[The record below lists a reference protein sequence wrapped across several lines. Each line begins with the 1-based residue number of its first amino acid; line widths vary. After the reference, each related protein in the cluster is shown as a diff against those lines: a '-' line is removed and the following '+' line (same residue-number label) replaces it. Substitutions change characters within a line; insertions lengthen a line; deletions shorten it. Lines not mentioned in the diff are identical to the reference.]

1 MTKRVLEIFTGY
13 VSTPILSLRGYRLK
27 DLPRDL
33 LAGITVSVVDLPQS
47 MAFAVIAGISPI
59 YGIYTAVIQA
69 MLGGLFT
76 SSAFLSNGPTNTQ
89 SLLVAAIVT
98 RLAHQG
104 TTYYLTLV
112 IGLTLIKGIIQLAFA
127 AARMGA
133 LVRYVSNSV
142 MIGFTAGA
150 GVLIVAE
157 QVPNFLGVTV
167 QENPHRLPGLAG
179 AFQKVWPHIHQI
191 NPYAVGIGVGCLAA
205 VLILRRVS
213 RLIPGPLIVV
223 AGAAALVFVTGWQ
236 HDGVHI
242 VQHLPTGFS
251 SLPHFVLPH
260 MSISDA
266 ETLLGGALALALLG
280 MLESVSIAK
289 SIAIKSGD
297 RIDANQEFFGQ
308 GLSNVVGSFF
318 QCMPGSGSFSRSA
331 LQYEAGAKTR
341 MCSVVQSL
349 ANALIF
355 IALAAPARFIPY
367 PSLAAI
373 LFVIG
378 ASLIDWKNIKRIFF
392 TSRIDAAVCLL
403 TFVSALTVPLTY
415 AIYVGIFLNLA
426 LYLRQAG
433 QLHMVQMI
441 RTPAGPFAEQPLSE
455 GLAHPQPVVFLQV
468 EGNLFFAVADEL
480 QDRLTEVA
488 ANPDVRVVVLRLKRT
503 HSIDATVL
511 SELDQF
517 LDRMKAS
524 GRHLV
529 LCGVRDALL
538 KKLEP
543 FGLIDKIGR
552 ENVFHTSYGVFASAK
567 RALQRAWEL
576 AGVKGEYIARGDQL
590 DAWTYEI

>member
-1 MTKRVLEIFTGY
+1 MAQRFIEIFRGY
-13 VSTPILSLRGYRLK
+13 LFTPLESLRGYRLH

-33 LAGITVSVVDLPQS
+33 IAGITVSVVDLPQS

-98 RLAHQG
+98 RIADQG
-104 TTYYLTLV
+104 TAYYLSLV
-112 IGLTLIKGIIQLAFA
+112 IALTLIKGLIQLGFA
-127 AARMGA
+127 AARMGTM
-133 LVRYVSNSV
+133 VRYVSNSV

-150 GVLIVAE
+150 GLLIIAE
-157 QVPNFLGVTV
+157 QIPNFLGVTV
-167 QENPHRLPGLAG
+167 EANAHRLPGLAG
-179 AFQKVWPHIHQI
+179 AFQKIWPHLAQI

-205 VLILRRVS
+205 VLLFRRFS
-213 RLIPGPLIVV
+213 KLIPGPLLVV
-223 AGAAALVFVTGWQ
+223 SGSAALVFLAGWQ
-236 HDGVHI
+236 HHVHI
-242 VQHLPTGFS
+242 VRDLPTGLA
-251 SLPHFVLPH
+251 SLPHFVIPH
-260 MSISDA
+260 ISIKDA
-266 ETLLGGALALALLG
+266 ESLLGGAIALALLG

-355 IALAAPARFIPY
+355 LALAAPAYFIPY

-378 ASLIDWKNIKRIFF
+378 ASLIDWKSIKRTLS

-415 AIYVGIFLNLA
+415 AIYLGIFLNLA

-433 QLHMVQMI
+433 QLQIVHMV
-441 RTPAGPFAEQPLSE
+441 RTPAGPFAEQPLTE
-455 GLAHPQPVVFLQV
+455 GLAYPEPVIFLQV

-488 ANPDVRVVVLRLKRT
+488 RNPDVRAVVLRLKRT

-517 LDRMKAS
+517 VTRMQES
-524 GRHLV
+524 GRYVL
-529 LCGVRDALL
+529 LCGLKDELL
-538 KKLEP
+538 EKLRA
-543 FGLIDKIGR
+543 FGLVDKIGE
-552 ENVFHTSYGVFASAK
+552 ENIFHASYGVFTSAK
-567 RALQRAWEL
+567 KALQRAWKL
-576 AGVKGEYIARGDQL
+576 AGASGNIADHDDQL
-590 DAWTYEI
+590 TAWAYEI